1 MRWRAGLF
9 ASIESDERS
18 ESVNWKSIFT
28 YVIAAGL
35 GASITP
41 WAQSTISGQHVPF
54 TVGTIAAPFAIK
66 AVLSL
71 AALFTQKPNATP
83 GS

>member
-1 MRWRAGLF
+1 M
-9 ASIESDERS
+9 
-18 ESVNWKSIFT
+18 NWKSILA
-28 YVIAAGL
+28 YVVAAGV

-41 WAQSTISGQHVPF
+41 WAQSTASGVHVPF